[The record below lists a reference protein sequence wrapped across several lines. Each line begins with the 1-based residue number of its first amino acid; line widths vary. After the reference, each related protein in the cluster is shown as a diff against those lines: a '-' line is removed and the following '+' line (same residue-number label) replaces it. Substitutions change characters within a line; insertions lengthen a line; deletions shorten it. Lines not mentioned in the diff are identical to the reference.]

1 LTRLS
6 VVISGPPAVGKTSLA
21 RSLAASLGMR
31 AVGGGEVLIE
41 VARGMGYRV
50 HRPEGWWDTPE
61 GMMFLRRRAQDP
73 EIDRAVDRRLI
84 AMVREG
90 GVVVTSYPIPW
101 LTDAG
106 IKVWLKG
113 SLEVR
118 ARRMAKRDNI
128 AVEEARRIIE
138 ARDRANAELY
148 RSIYGIGFGVD
159 LSVFDLVVN
168 TDPLDEAGVF
178 RTVESYVRGWLGP

>member
-1 LTRLS
+1 
-6 VVISGPPAVGKTSLA
+6 
-21 RSLAASLGMR
+21 
-31 AVGGGEVLIE
+31 
-41 VARGMGYRV
+41 
-50 HRPEGWWDTPE
+50 
-61 GMMFLRRRAQDP
+61 
-73 EIDRAVDRRLI
+73 
-84 AMVREG
+84 
-90 GVVVTSYPIPW
+90 VVVTSYPIPW

-128 AVEEARRIIE
+128 VVEEARRIIE

-148 RSIYGIGFGVD
+148 RSIYGIGFGED
-159 LSVFDLVVN
+159 LRVFDLVVN